1 MIKAD
6 SEKLREWEKQKKLV
20 LMKNSKYFCGIFAT
34 VFVTTTMV
42 LLASCSQDDDYYE
55 SDMYTLA
62 EMGTRLGGGDPG
74 GGYDPNPPIPY
85 LGNPVQAGADTI
97 NFELASDCPMEAYI
111 NWSRGYTGM
120 TAPVS
125 GISVS
130 ISFYPILWEDNVSY
144 FITSSTAEWFG
155 LNNDMRIKIKY
166 SKDSIVNID
175 NRDTTYIFNREHILT
190 HRADCISDPTLRPL

>member
-1 MIKAD
+1 M
-6 SEKLREWEKQKKLV
+6 V

-85 LGNPVQAGADTI
+85 FGNPVQAGADTI
-97 NFELASDCPMEAYI
+97 NFELAADCPMEAYI

-125 GISVS
+125 RISVL
-130 ISFYPILWEDNVSY
+130 ISFYPILWENNDTCRAVY
-144 FITSSTAEWFG
+144 YITSSTAEWFG
-155 LNNDMRIKIKY
+155 FNNDMKIKIKY
-166 SKDSIVNID
+166 SKDSIVNIN
-175 NRDTTYIFNREHILT
+175 NRDTTYIFNREHEET
-190 HRADCISDPTLRPL
+190 HHADCIPDPTLHPL

>member
-1 MIKAD
+1 M
-6 SEKLREWEKQKKLV
+6 V

-34 VFVTTTMV
+34 VFVTTTMA